1 MEIKHA
7 KEMREE
13 LGWMVNELGLILL
26 KVFAGFVDL
35 DFVRVWVVWDLLRLV
50 VKQKAFWELLAWELR

>member
-1 MEIKHA
+1 
-7 KEMREE
+7 MREE
-13 LGWMVNELGLILL
+13 LGRMVNELGLILL

-50 VKQKAFWELLAWELR
+50 VKQKAFWELLAWELQ